1 MIKMVKEAV
10 TTAEFAA
17 LPTLSVP
24 FAALKPL

>member
-1 MIKMVKEAV
+1 MTKIVRDAA

-24 FAALKPL
+24 FAAVKPL